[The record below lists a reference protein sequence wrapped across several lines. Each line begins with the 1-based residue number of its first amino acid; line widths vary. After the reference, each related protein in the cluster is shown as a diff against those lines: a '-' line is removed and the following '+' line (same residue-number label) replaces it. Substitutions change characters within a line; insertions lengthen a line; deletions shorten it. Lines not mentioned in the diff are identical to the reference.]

1 MDALKVNNLTKKY
14 DGFTLDNINITL
26 KKGRVLGLVGGNG
39 AGKSTTLNLIMNT
52 IRATSGNVEI
62 LGVNNTSTKF
72 ADLKQDIGV
81 VLDSAYFPEVLNV
94 KDINSIMKKIYTNW
108 NEQMF
113 FSYINQFELPLDKKF
128 KAFSKGMKMKLSIAV
143 CLSHAAKILILD
155 EATGG
160 LDPMVRDEIVDV
172 FAEYVHDTDNSI
184 IMSSHIV
191 SDLEKICDEI
201 AFIHKGK
208 LLLNESK
215 EVIYK
220 EYGVITIS
228 KNDFQSLDKNAV
240 INYKTNANS
249 VEVLVLKQK
258 LKNEKFEIM
267 TPTLEEVILLMTK
280 EALKW

>member
-14 DGFTLDNINITL
+14 DGFTLDSINITL

-72 ADLKQDIGV
+72 ADIKQDIGV
-81 VLDSAYFPEVLNV
+81 VLDNAYFPEVLNV
-94 KDINSIMKKIYTNW
+94 KDINSIMKKIYINW

-143 CLSHAAKILILD
+143 CLSHSAKILILD

-172 FAEYVHDTDNSI
+172 FADYVHDTDNSI

-215 EVIYK
+215 EMIYK
-220 EYGVITIS
+220 EYGIITIS

-240 INYKTNANS
+240 INYKTSANS

-258 LKNEKFEIM
+258 LKNSTYEIL

-280 EALKW
+280 EALK